1 MRTEEEAVIA
11 QRMLEK
17 KSVQNRIEAE
27 KYGKIILGKSRVVTI
42 EEVEI
47 GEEKNV
53 AQYLLL
59 RNSEGEESKLFLSQW
74 LEVTIDKQTSLV
86 EGSKKSTKGKTFIIP
101 QPRSTRKVES
111 FLALLDDKPEIE
123 ISLGTDGIKLPFKSG
138 LHFADK
144 KSSNET
150 AKEQA
155 LRYLAENGKVQTMY
169 KFKVLGDKVLGEE

>member
-1 MRTEEEAVIA
+1 MRTEKEAVIA

-59 RNSEGEESKLFLSQW
+59 RNSEGEESKLFLNQW
-74 LEVTIDKQTSLV
+74 LEVTIDEQTSIV
-86 EGSKKSTKGKTFIIP
+86 DGSKESTKGKTFIIP

-111 FLALLDDKPEIE
+111 FLALLDEKPEIE
-123 ISLGTDGIKLPFKSG
+123 ISLGIDGIKLPFKNG
-138 LHFADK
+138 LHFVDK
-144 KSSNET
+144 KSKT

-155 LRYLAENGKVQTMY
+155 LQYLSENGKVQTMY
-169 KFKVLGDKVLGEE
+169 KFKVLGEE